1 MYSPSDYG
9 ASWKLLPGDRFK
21 DWVAPAPTLARNG
34 KGDQGMKNEWV
45 AAIKGGPKPFS
56 NFEYAAPLTEAMLL
70 GNVAIKAGIPLD
82 WDGPNFRLLGR
93 SKEAEHLLRRQYR
106 KGWKA

>member
-1 MYSPSDYG
+1 
-9 ASWKLLPGDRFK
+9 
-21 DWVAPAPTLARNG
+21 
-34 KGDQGMKNEWV
+34 MKNEWV